1 MKKKIEKSRK
11 SSTVV
16 DKEAKRVS
24 FFFYRD
30 IFTGLEAP
38 MSDKGIERLAN
49 ELVEW
54 AQKDPDALKLSQFH
68 FDKGISYKT
77 WGEWRNKFP
86 ELQQAVND
94 AKQIIGN
101 RRETGAL
108 KNKLNAG
115 MVHYSMSFYDPE
127 WKEESVRR
135 AALKEGSSDGA
146 KTSFTVV
153 VDAIPES
160 SVVPR
165 RKKESDDKN

>member
-1 MKKKIEKSRK
+1 MKAKVEKRLK
-11 SSTVV
+11 SSTKNE
-16 DKEAKRVS
+16 KESKNVT

-38 MSDKGIERLAN
+38 MSPKGIERLAT
-49 ELVEW
+49 EVVEW
-54 AQKDPDALKLSQFH
+54 AQKDPEALKLSQFYYS
-68 FDKGISYKT
+68 KGIARKMWY
-77 WGEWRNKFP
+77 EWCHKFP
-86 ELQQAVND
+86 ELEQASNE
-94 AKQIIGN
+94 AKYIIGD

-108 KNKLNAG
+108 KNKLNTG

-146 KTSFTVV
+146 KTNFTVV

-160 SVVPR
+160 PVVPK
-165 RKKESDDKN
+165 RKKEEEQ

>member
-1 MKKKIEKSRK
+1 MKAKIKKRLK
-11 SSTVV
+11 SSTPV
-16 DKEAKRVS
+16 DKEPKTGT

-38 MSDKGIERLAN
+38 MSIKGISRLAT
-49 ELVEW
+49 EVVEW
-54 AQKDPDALKLSQFH
+54 AQKDPEALKLSQFYYS
-68 FDKGISYKT
+68 KGICRKVWY
-77 WGEWRNKFP
+77 EWCGKFP
-86 ELQQAVND
+86 ELEQASNE
-94 AKQIIGN
+94 AKYIIGD

-108 KNKLNAG
+108 KNKLNTG

-146 KTSFTVV
+146 RASFTVV

-160 SVVPR
+160 SVVPV
-165 RKKESDDKN
+165 RKKEEAK